1 VRDFTA
7 EVRGPDY
14 VEGEKGKKNP
24 LDQGHAAGRAGPSLA
39 VRVPSQTGRSEY
51 QTSLSMDRLMREQ
64 K

>member
-1 VRDFTA
+1 VILQQRSEGQIT
-7 EVRGPDY
+7 PD
-14 VEGEKGKKNP
+14 GEEGKKNP

-39 VRVPSQTGRSEY
+39 VRVPSQTGRAEY